1 MRKLTVALL
10 SLSLLLGACAPN
22 FQKQEEVVDRTDK
35 TKEKAIIPKYQISN
49 KYYRTVLP
57 FVPSEARGLTVN
69 NLNTR
74 YDINEFEMGLM
85 RIAQNTFDPDKY
97 VFREGQVLRKGTV
110 EAWLSRKLTKKQ
122 LAEKKME
129 EGDNVGLNP
138 VDEGAGDIEARN
150 EKGPIYLA
158 HILEQ
163 DYLIKGEKDSVKLA
177 GVAIGLALN
186 SVHYYRKVQY
196 GDVYKVPIERRVLE
210 AEGKKIAQEVLKRLR
225 ATDELRNVPITIAL
239 FEQESNESVV
249 PGSFFAYTTVNQ
261 GATIDKW
268 EKVNEKYYLF
278 PSREA
283 REKYRED
290 VVAFDNFK
298 QDVEKYFPNFNGV
311 VGKAHYVEGQLKEL
325 NIQIPIQF
333 YGKAEGIG
341 FTQYVT
347 GLVMEHFPKYIAV
360 SVSITSVNGPES
372 LIVRKADQDEPFVHI
387 Y

>member
-1 MRKLTVALL
+1 MRKLTIALL

-22 FQKQEEVVDRTDK
+22 FQKQEEFVDRTTK
-35 TKEKAIIPKYQISN
+35 TKEKAIIPKYQISD

-57 FVPSEARGLTVN
+57 FVPSEARGQTVN

-85 RIAQNTFDPDKY
+85 RIAQHTFDPDKY
-97 VFREGQVLRKGTV
+97 MFREGQVLKKSTVQSWLNRKY
-110 EAWLSRKLTKKQ
+110 TKKQ

-129 EGDNVGLNP
+129 DDQNVGLNP
-138 VDEGAGDIEARN
+138 MDEEIGDIEARN
-150 EKGPIYLA
+150 EKSPIYLA

-163 DYLIKGEKDSVKLA
+163 DYLVKGEKDNYKLA

-186 SVHYYRKVQY
+186 SHHYYRKVQY
-196 GDVYKVPIERRVLE
+196 GDIYQVKIERKVLE
-210 AEGKKIAQEVLKRLR
+210 AEGKKMAQEVLKRLR
-225 ATDELRNVPITIAL
+225 SMDELRNVPITIGL

-249 PGSFFAYTTVNQ
+249 PGTFFTYTTSKQ
-261 GATIDKW
+261 GANIDTW

-278 PSREA
+278 PSKEA
-283 REKYRED
+283 KDKYRED

-298 QDVEKYFPNFNGV
+298 QDVEEFFPNFNGV
-311 VGKAHYVEGQLKEL
+311 VGRAHYIEGQLKEL

-347 GLVMEHFPKYIAV
+347 GLVMEHFPKYISV
-360 SVSITSVNGPES
+360 SVSITSVNGPEA

>member
-1 MRKLTVALL
+1 MRKLTIALL

-22 FQKQEEVVDRTDK
+22 FQKQEEFVDRTNK
-35 TKEKAIIPKYQISN
+35 TKEKAIIPKYQISD

-57 FVPSEARGLTVN
+57 FVPSEARGQTVN

-97 VFREGQVLRKGTV
+97 MFREGQVLKKTTVQSWLNRKY
-110 EAWLSRKLTKKQ
+110 TKKQ

-129 EGDNVGLNP
+129 EDQNVGLNP
-138 VDEGAGDIEARN
+138 VDQEIGDIEARN
-150 EKGPIYLA
+150 EKSPIYLA

-163 DYLIKGEKDSVKLA
+163 DYLVKGEKDNYKLA

-186 SVHYYRKVQY
+186 SHHYYRKVQY
-196 GDVYKVPIERRVLE
+196 GDIYQVKIERKVLE
-210 AEGKKIAQEVLKRLR
+210 AEGKKMAQEVLKRLR
-225 ATDELRNVPITIAL
+225 SMDELRNVPITIGL

-249 PGSFFAYTTVNQ
+249 PGTFFAYTTSKQ
-261 GATIDKW
+261 GANIDSW

-278 PSREA
+278 PSKEA
-283 REKYRED
+283 KDKYRED

-298 QDVEKYFPNFNGV
+298 QDVEEFFPNFNGV
-311 VGKAHYVEGQLKEL
+311 VGRAHYVEGQLKEL

-360 SVSITSVNGPES
+360 SVSITSVNGPEA

>member
-1 MRKLTVALL
+1 VRKLTIALL

-22 FQKQEEVVDRTDK
+22 FQKQEEFVDRTNK
-35 TKEKAIIPKYQISN
+35 TKEKAIIPKYQISD

-57 FVPSEARGLTVN
+57 FVPSEARGQTVN

-97 VFREGQVLRKGTV
+97 MFREGQVLKKTTVQSWLNRKY
-110 EAWLSRKLTKKQ
+110 TKKQ

-129 EGDNVGLNP
+129 EDQNVGLNP
-138 VDEGAGDIEARN
+138 VDQEIGDIEARN
-150 EKGPIYLA
+150 EKSPIYLA

-163 DYLIKGEKDSVKLA
+163 DYLVKGEKDNYKLA

-186 SVHYYRKVQY
+186 SHHYYRKVQY
-196 GDVYKVPIERRVLE
+196 GDIYQVKIERKVLE
-210 AEGKKIAQEVLKRLR
+210 AEGKKMAQEVLKRLR
-225 ATDELRNVPITIAL
+225 SMDELRNVPITIGL

-249 PGSFFAYTTVNQ
+249 PGTFFAYTTSKQ
-261 GATIDKW
+261 GANIDSW

-278 PSREA
+278 PSKEA
-283 REKYRED
+283 KDKYRED

-298 QDVEKYFPNFNGV
+298 QDVEEFFPNFNGV
-311 VGKAHYVEGQLKEL
+311 VGRAHYVEGQLKEL

-360 SVSITSVNGPES
+360 SVSITSVNGPEA

>member
-22 FQKQEEVVDRTDK
+22 FQKQEEFVDRTAK
-35 TKEKAIIPKYQISN
+35 TKEKAIIPKYQISD

-57 FVPSEARGLTVN
+57 FVPSEARGQTVN

-85 RIAQNTFDPDKY
+85 RIAQHTFDPDKY
-97 VFREGQVLRKGTV
+97 MFREGQILKKTTVQSWLNRKY
-110 EAWLSRKLTKKQ
+110 TKKQ

-129 EGDNVGLNP
+129 EDQNVGLNP
-138 VDEGAGDIEARN
+138 VDEEIGDIEARN
-150 EKGPIYLA
+150 EKSPIYLA

-163 DYLIKGEKDSVKLA
+163 DYLVKGEKDNYKLA

-186 SVHYYRKVQY
+186 SHHYYRKVQY
-196 GDVYKVPIERRVLE
+196 GDIYQVKIERKVLE
-210 AEGKKIAQEVLKRLR
+210 AEGKKMAQEVLKRLR
-225 ATDELRNVPITIAL
+225 TMDELRNVPITIGL

-249 PGSFFAYTTVNQ
+249 PGTFFAYTTSNQ
-261 GATIDKW
+261 GANIDTW

-278 PSREA
+278 PSKEA
-283 REKYRED
+283 KDKYRED

-298 QDVEKYFPNFNGV
+298 QDVEEFFPNFNGV
-311 VGKAHYVEGQLKEL
+311 VGRAHYIEGQLKEL

-360 SVSITSVNGPES
+360 SVSITSVNGPEA